1 MNNFP
6 RYTTK
11 TGLKIGGFY
20 TPPYI
25 NRMSPEE
32 ERVQR
37 ALLGI
42 REDTCVVIE
51 KLAYYAVVFV
61 VGCIIA
67 FLMARPSGDI

>member
-1 MNNFP
+1 MEKFP
-6 RYTTK
+6 SYTTR
-11 TGLKIGGFY
+11 TGLKIGDHY

-51 KLAYYAVVFV
+51 KLAYYAAVFM
-61 VGCIIA
+61 VGCLVA
-67 FLMARPSGDI
+67 FLMTRRDV